1 MWIIGIDSEME
12 VIVAALLVTPHWTK
26 SRNQF
31 LFDESTLA
39 RAMTW
44 FEIGTGQNDEANL
57 VTNMQM
63 LSR

>member
-1 MWIIGIDSEME
+1 ME
-12 VIVAALLVTPHWTK
+12 VIVALLLVTPHWTK
-26 SRNQF
+26 SRYQI